1 MASSPA
7 SPTPTC
13 APVFYPCSW
22 CFLQG
27 WKRPLAHEDL
37 PTLPDHCFTKA
48 CGPRFYKSWHGTL
61 DKLEQTPEV
70 SFDILRKLVVLHNR
84 VRLLPGQRTP
94 TSTPLLCRG
103 GPSSRQLEI
112 PRWQGSS

>member
-7 SPTPTC
+7 SPNPTY
-13 APVFYPCSW
+13 APVFDTGSL
-22 CFLQG
+22 FALQG

-37 PTLPDHCFTKA
+37 PTLPEHCFTKA

-70 SFDILRKLVVLHNR
+70 SISVCRQLALLQNR
-84 VRLLPGQRTP
+84 FLLPGQRTQ
-94 TSTPLLCRG
+94 TSTPV
-103 GPSSRQLEI
+103 PS
-112 PRWQGSS
+112 